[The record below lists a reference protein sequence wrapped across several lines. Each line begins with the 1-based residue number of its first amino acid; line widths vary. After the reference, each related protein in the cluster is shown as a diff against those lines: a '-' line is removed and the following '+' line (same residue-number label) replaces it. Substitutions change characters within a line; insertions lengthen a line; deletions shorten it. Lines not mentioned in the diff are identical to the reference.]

1 VDRFR
6 EATPEDRAAILAL
19 RARCFGD
26 VDPEKQDPRFWD
38 WQFRGA
44 RVFVG
49 ERDGAIVTHLAF
61 VRYGNFG
68 LAVDAMSAPEARR
81 SGAYSGLVAFG
92 QDAVRGDFE
101 LSYAFQIRKPVL
113 GAMLRNGWSIAESIP
128 VLVRPAFLPVRSA
141 PGIELLARAAAAE
154 MAALARTQDFI
165 EWRFFDNP
173 HWTYR
178 VTGARDEAGRLVA
191 WLVSRPT
198 TLKGYAT
205 QAIVDVAFTDAR
217 AARRL
222 IRDAV
227 AEGKHAGCRFIAAFV
242 SRAHPARPLL
252 SRSLFIPGPHRFRLL
267 VRTPRQEP
275 WRVTWA
281 DTDHL

>member
-6 EATPEDRAAILAL
+6 EATPEDGAAILAL

-26 VDPEKQDPRFWD
+26 VDPEKLDPRFQE
-38 WQFRGA
+38 WQFRNA
-44 RVFVG
+44 RAFVG
-49 ERDGAIVTHLAF
+49 ERDGAIVTHVAF
-61 VRYGNFG
+61 VRYGNLG
-68 LAVDAMSAPEARR
+68 LAIDAMSAPEARR
-81 SGAYSGLVAFG
+81 GGLYSGLVAFA
-92 QDAVRGDFE
+92 QDAIRDDFE
-101 LSYAFQIRKPVL
+101 LLYAFQIRKAVL
-113 GAMLRNGWSIAESIP
+113 GAMLRNGWSVAETIP
-128 VLVRPAFLPVRSA
+128 VLVRPALLPVRAAGSV
-141 PGIELLARAAAAE
+141 ELLTRASAAE
-154 MAALARTQDFI
+154 MATLARTRGFI

-173 HWTYR
+173 HWRYR
-178 VTGARDEAGRLVA
+178 VAGARDGAGRLVA
-191 WLVSRPT
+191 WVVSRPT

-205 QAIVDVAFTDAR
+205 QAVVDVAFSDAQ

-227 AEGKHAGCRFIAAFV
+227 AEGKRAGCTLIAAFV

-252 SRSLFIPGPHRFRLL
+252 LRSLFLPGPHRFRLL
-267 VRTPRQEP
+267 VLTPRQEP